1 MSNVNNFSNLYL
13 DLSQSA
19 YEDRPH
25 SFYQILIDTLKNN
38 NDTGEVNY
46 SKDYKINRETIFG
59 GKNLPN
65 EGVVYVHED
74 KTVQT
79 VTEFTSLGNEYEYKK
94 GLLSNEQDGFN
105 SYFLTDTPG

>member
-25 SFYQILIDTLKNN
+25 SFYQILIDALKNN
-38 NDTGEVNY
+38 NDNGEVNY

-65 EGVVYVHED
+65 NGILYVHKD
-74 KTVQT
+74 KTERWENLT
-79 VTEFTSLGNEYEYKK
+79 NIELMYKK
-94 GLLSNEQDGFN
+94 GLLLNEQDGFN
-105 SYFLTDTPG
+105 AYF